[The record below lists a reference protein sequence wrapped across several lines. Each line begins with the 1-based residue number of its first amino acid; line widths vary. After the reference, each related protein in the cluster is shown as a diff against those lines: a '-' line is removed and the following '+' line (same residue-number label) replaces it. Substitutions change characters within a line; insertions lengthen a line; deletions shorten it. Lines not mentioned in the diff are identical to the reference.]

1 MASEELEAFCVQ
13 HKDPKWKKK
22 EKFLVEN
29 NTSYH
34 VHSKVEKCGS
44 EIRLQ
49 ILCSMILI

>member
-34 VHSKVEKCGS
+34 VHSKVENVDQRSDC
-44 EIRLQ
+44 RF
-49 ILCSMILI
+49 CAV